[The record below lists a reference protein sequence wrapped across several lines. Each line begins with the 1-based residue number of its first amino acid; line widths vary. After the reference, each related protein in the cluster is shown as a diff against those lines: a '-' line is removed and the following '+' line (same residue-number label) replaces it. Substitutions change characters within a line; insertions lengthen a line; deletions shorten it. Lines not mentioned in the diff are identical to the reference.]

1 MEESILKKLK
11 HYKNNLSKD
20 LNYRFDRYKRK
31 YYLNLIL
38 KGSIYTLAIVLSAF
52 LFFNLVEYQFHSSSA
67 IRAIFLFSYIILCI
81 VVLYKWLFV
90 HLIKLFLKKRQIT
103 DEKAAENIG
112 FFFPHI
118 QDKLLNLVQLKK
130 LDSKNSLLLAS
141 IDQRSDQI
149 KVIHFEEVISLKENA
164 KYIKYLIFPFLVT
177 AILGIVSPQTITEP
191 TKRII
196 QFNKKFIPAAPFQ
209 FSVEN
214 ESLLAFRNEDFLLN
228 LELSGNEIPESVYL
242 ISENRKIKLQKT
254 DQRSF
259 EYTFEKIQ
267 ESTLFS
273 FDAAGYSSGEYTIEV
288 VNRPN
293 IKNFL
298 VSLSYPSYLKKQ
310 AANLENIGSFQVPTG
325 TKANWIFNTSNV
337 KEIGLKFDRNEE
349 LSTSQAVDNQIFEY
363 STTLYT
369 SDEYSIN
376 LKNNY
381 SQNKETIRYNIEV
394 IPDEFPKINLDQLRD
409 TVLYQYLIFGGNISD
424 DYGISD
430 LTLFYRAYKNKLT
443 IDAPYTQINL
453 KVDKT
458 KNNQSYYHHWKLD
471 EFNLQNGEKIDY
483 YLQVRDNDAINGKKI
498 TNTAHYSFEIPTI
511 EKLRNDLK
519 LSSESADNQL
529 DKTIEEAK
537 ELNEQLE
544 DINNNLKGKKDISWQ
559 DEKQI
564 EDLIYRKEK
573 LDEAIKKLQEQFKA
587 DAQIRERFDKGQS
600 EEIKEKMELLQ
611 QLMDELLD
619 EETKKLYQELQKML
633 EDEQKKLD
641 GLKSVLDKINKREDN
656 FEKELERALELF
668 KKMKFEFKLE
678 ENIQRTNEL
687 QEKQKEASENSV
699 DKSKDQESLKE
710 EQQELNEKFKEV
722 TEELKEMQELNQD
735 LERPQPM
742 QDLSEE
748 QNAIEN
754 KQNEAQQNLE
764 QNKNKKASK
773 AQQGASEQ
781 MKKMSDKLQSMKS
794 NMMQSSMN
802 MNLNQ
807 LRDILDNLIKLS
819 FEQESI
825 MIDFRK
831 VHQSDPRFL
840 ELSQKQLK
848 IKDDAKVIQ
857 DSLISLS
864 KEDFRIQ
871 SVVTRKVDEMNNY
884 LDQSVEAI
892 KERKKGEAIG
902 KQQFSMTTIN
912 DLALMLDDVMSQ
924 MMNAMGMGGGKP
936 QNNRVPS
943 LSELQQQL
951 GEKINELKRSGKS
964 GRQLSEELSKMASE
978 QERIR
983 QMLSEM
989 EKEMNKG
996 TNGSG
1001 GNSLKDIK
1009 DKMEKNEID
1018 LVNKRLTNQ
1027 LILRQK
1033 EIMTRLLEAENAN
1046 KERELDDEREAQQ
1059 AKEIKRNIPDSFEEY
1074 IKAKEKEIELL
1085 KTVPLNLNPYFKKE
1099 VNEYFKRLGS

>member
-1 MEESILKKLK
+1 M
-11 HYKNNLSKD
+11 SKD

-38 KGSIYTLAIVLSAF
+38 KGSIYILAVILSAF
-52 LFFNLVEYQFHSSSA
+52 LFFNLVEYQFHSSST
-67 IRAIFLFSYIILCI
+67 IRALFFFSYIIICI
-81 VVLYKWLFV
+81 AVLYKWFFV
-90 HLIKLFLKKRQIT
+90 HLIKLFLKDKQIT
-103 DEKAAENIG
+103 DEKAAKDIG
-112 FFFPHI
+112 LFFPQI

-130 LDSKNSLLLAS
+130 IDSKNSLLLAS

-149 KVIHFEEVISLKENA
+149 KIVHFEEVIRFKENV

-177 AILGIVSPQTITEP
+177 AIIGIVSPKAITEP

-196 QFNKKFIPAAPFQ
+196 QFNKKFIPVAPFQ
-209 FSVEN
+209 FSIQNEN
-214 ESLLAFRNEDFLLN
+214 LMAFRNEDFLLN
-228 LELSGNEIPESVYL
+228 LKLTGEEIPESTYL
-242 ISENRKIKLQKT
+242 ITENRKIKLQKT

-259 EYTFEKIQ
+259 EYNFEKIQ
-267 ESTLFS
+267 ESASFS
-273 FDAAGYSSGEYTIEV
+273 FEAAGYSSGEYTINV

-293 IKNFL
+293 IKNFV
-298 VSLSYPSYLKKQ
+298 VSLSYPSYLNKQ
-310 AANLENIGSFQVPTG
+310 ADNLENIGSFQVPTG
-325 TKANWIFNTSNV
+325 TKAKWIFNTSNV
-337 KEIGLKFDRNEE
+337 NEIELIFDKNNEV
-349 LSTSQAVDNQIFEY
+349 STLRTIDNQIFEY
-363 STTLYT
+363 NMALFN

-409 TVLYQYLIFGGNISD
+409 TVLYRYLIFGGNISD

-430 LTLFYRAYKNKLT
+430 LMLFYRTYKNK
-443 IDAPYTQINL
+443 IEEDVAYNKINL

-458 KNNQSYYHHWKLD
+458 KSSQSFYHHWKLD
-471 EFNLQNGEKIDY
+471 EFELENGDKIEY

-498 TNTAHYSFEIPTI
+498 TKTAHYTFEIPSI

-519 LSSESADNQL
+519 LSSESADNQI
-529 DKTIEEAK
+529 DNTIKEAK
-537 ELNEQLE
+537 ELNKELD
-544 DINNNLKGKKDISWQ
+544 DIENKLKGKKELNWQ
-559 DEKQI
+559 DQKQI
-564 EDLIYRKEK
+564 EDLIKRKER
-573 LDEAIKKLQEQFKA
+573 LDEAIKKLQDQYKA
-587 DAQIRERFDKGQS
+587 DAQKRERFDKGFS
-600 EEIKEKMELLQ
+600 EELKEKIEQLQ

-619 EETKKLYQELQKML
+619 EETKKLYQELQKLL
-633 EDEQKKLD
+633 EDQKNLD
-641 GLKSVLDKINKREDN
+641 DLKSVVDKLNNRESN
-656 FEKELERALELF
+656 LEKELERALELF
-668 KKMKFEFKLE
+668 KKMKLEFKLN
-678 ENIQRTNEL
+678 ENIERINEL
-687 QEKQKEASENSV
+687 QEKQEQASENSL
-699 DKSKDQESLKE
+699 DKSKDQESLQK
-710 EQQELNEKFKEV
+710 EQQELNKEFEE
-722 TEELKEMQELNQD
+722 TTDELKEMQKLNQD

-742 QDLSEE
+742 QDMSEE
-748 QNAIEN
+748 QKAIEN
-754 KQNEAQQNLE
+754 QQKEAQQNLD
-764 QNKNKKASK
+764 QKKNKKASK
-773 AQQGASEQ
+773 AQQGASDQ
-781 MKKMSDKLQSMKS
+781 LKKLSEKLQSMQS

-825 MIDFRK
+825 MVDFRK

-840 ELSQKQLK
+840 DLSQKQLK

-864 KEDFRIQ
+864 KDDFRIQ

-884 LDQSVEAI
+884 LDETMEAI

-902 KQQFSMTTIN
+902 KQQFAMTTIN

-936 QNNRVPS
+936 QNTRAPS

-951 GEKINELKRSGKS
+951 GEKINELKKSGKS

-989 EKEMNKG
+989 EQEMNKG
-996 TNGSG
+996 TKGSG
-1001 GNSLKDIK
+1001 GKSLKDIQ
-1009 DKMEKNEID
+1009 DKMELNEID

-1027 LILRQK
+1027 LIQRQK
-1033 EIMTRLLEAENAN
+1033 QIMTRLLEAENAN
-1046 KERELDDEREAQQ
+1046 RERELDDEREAQQ
-1059 AKEIKRNIPDSFEEY
+1059 AKETIRNIPDTFEEY